1 MLHDYSGHPF
11 QLELAE
17 ELARRGFEVTHFF
30 CSSIPTTPQ
39 AVTGTGQADHKFSS
53 RAIALEKPIVK
64 GAFFER
70 FFLERHY
77 GQRLASE
84 ITAHR
89 PEVVIFSNTPVDA
102 LGPAMRAAQNVGAA
116 RIVWVQDLLGEAA
129 LRILPARLGILGKAV
144 GHFYCMRE
152 ERLLAQADHLVAIT
166 EDFAPIFKRAGL
178 TSERWTVI
186 PNWAPLGKIIPR
198 PKNNPWSRE
207 QGLEDKTVFL
217 YSGTLGFK
225 HNPALLLE
233 LARALHPYEN
243 AVVIVN
249 SEGEAADWLKI
260 QAQNEGL
267 TQRLRVN
274 GFQPFSRISDVLAAA
289 DVLVTILEPEAGIFS
304 VPSKV
309 LSNHC
314 AGRAQLL
321 AMPSDNLAAKIVQE
335 CGSGLICDPTDPQG
349 FVRAALSLIHDVDLR
364 RNMGEKAR
372 IYAEKHFEI
381 GRIAD
386 RFQAV
391 IETAIQKS
399 H

>member
-30 CSSIPTTPQ
+30 VLPFQLRRKQLLVPARRITNFQAGLLPWRNPSS
-39 AVTGTGQADHKFSS
+39 
-53 RAIALEKPIVK
+53 K

-77 GQRLASE
+77 GQRLANE

-102 LGPAMRAAQNVGAA
+102 LGPAMRAAQDIGAA
-116 RIVWVQDLLGEAA
+116 RIVWVQDLMGEAA

-198 PKNNPWSRE
+198 PKNNPGLASRAWRTKLFFCIR
-207 QGLEDKTVFL
+207 GRWA
-217 YSGTLGFK
+217 S
-225 HNPALLLE
+225 N
-233 LARALHPYEN
+233 
-243 AVVIVN
+243 I
-249 SEGEAADWLKI
+249 I
-260 QAQNEGL
+260 
-267 TQRLRVN
+267 
-274 GFQPFSRISDVLAAA
+274 QPFCWNSRARYIP
-289 DVLVTILEPEAGIFS
+289 T
-304 VPSKV
+304 K
-309 LSNHC
+309 
-314 AGRAQLL
+314 
-321 AMPSDNLAAKIVQE
+321 MPS
-335 CGSGLICDPTDPQG
+335 
-349 FVRAALSLIHDVDLR
+349 
-364 RNMGEKAR
+364 
-372 IYAEKHFEI
+372 
-381 GRIAD
+381 
-386 RFQAV
+386 
-391 IETAIQKS
+391 
-399 H
+399 